1 MSMLN
6 MISFI
11 QYSTVFY
18 KQKNK
23 EWKRNKIINIGNE
36 KGKLIL
42 CLCYNCVYIG
52 NINISINL
60 QQKSSA
66 SLITRTL

>member
-36 KGKLIL
+36 KENSFFAYVIT
-42 CLCYNCVYIG
+42 VYIQA
-52 NINISINL
+52 I
-60 QQKSSA
+60 
-66 SLITRTL
+66 